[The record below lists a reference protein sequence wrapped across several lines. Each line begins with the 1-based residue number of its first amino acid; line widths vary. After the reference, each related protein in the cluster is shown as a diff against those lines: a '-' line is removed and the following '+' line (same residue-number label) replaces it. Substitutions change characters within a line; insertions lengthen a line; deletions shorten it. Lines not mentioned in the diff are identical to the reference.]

1 MYSGKKSPDTFIA
14 SLAEFIGLNKFYQ
27 RIAPRMRRGNQP
39 DMPTITT
46 DKLWFLRENRFL
58 FLTRDGPIEVT
69 LKPSFVLTGILVC
82 MAGVAAIFYYT
93 LIASYSAI
101 EVMREETIQTAEAS
115 IGKKRKGLTT
125 NNVMTWEE
133 YQPSSSVGQLS
144 PEPKRD
150 YNQTSPNEKTMVD
163 NATDYLPMIIQG
175 GKRITFADEEKT
187 KSSET
192 LLDRPPSKKSIK
204 GPVLTPLPVNNGKA
218 SKTVVESTKDK
229 PALTN
234 QKSTR
239 KALIDADIKPEA
251 KTSLGAEILADT
263 TLGNSP
269 AWAQVTKKAEM
280 KTSELTTRARE
291 YAVALLPSFIA
302 KPNSIKPNTDA
313 EKTEGFQTNAEIEQ
327 GPELASTAST
337 ASTASMMADDGL
349 LTSKNDT
356 QSSLVLP
363 VVSEAARIKKM
374 LLAYR
379 QEIDY
384 IRSTVVSLGIS
395 QDELPAAPL
404 SNINTDGQPNDRDF
418 RSLMINLAEHRA
430 ALRKIPF
437 KPPMLYFY
445 VSSSY
450 GMRKHPKTGK
460 NAFHH
465 GIDLAGTW
473 QENVRTSAPGKII
486 YAGSEGAFG
495 KVVRVQHGFGVVTT
509 YAHLARITVK
519 LGDYVSEG
527 HVVGKMGNTGR
538 SAGAHLH
545 YEIRVNG
552 KSIDPDKFMKVGRQL
567 SVAGELRQ
575 SSIIQ

>member
-1 MYSGKKSPDTFIA
+1 MMYSGKKSPDTFIA
-14 SLAEFIGLNKFYQ
+14 NLAKFTGLDKLYR

-82 MAGVAAIFYYT
+82 MAGVSAIFYYT

-115 IGKKRKGLTT
+115 IGKKREGLTT
-125 NNVMTWEE
+125 NNVLTWDE
-133 YQPSSSVGQLS
+133 YQPSSSVGQFP
-144 PEPKRD
+144 PELNRNH
-150 YNQTSPNEKTMVD
+150 NQISPNQKTMGD
-163 NATDYLPMIIQG
+163 NASDNLPMIIQG

-187 KSSET
+187 ESSEP
-192 LLDRPPSKKSIK
+192 LLGRLPSKKLIK
-204 GPVLTPLPVNNGKA
+204 DPVLAPFPVNNDKA
-218 SKTVVESTKDK
+218 PKTVVENAKDS

-234 QKSTR
+234 QESTR
-239 KALIDADIKPEA
+239 KALIDAEYKPEA
-251 KTSLGAEILADT
+251 KTTLGAEILADT
-263 TLGNSP
+263 PGNSP
-269 AWAQVTKKAEM
+269 ALAQVTKKAEM

-302 KPNSIKPNTDA
+302 KPNTDA
-313 EKTEGFQTNAEIEQ
+313 EKTEDFQTNAEIEQ
-327 GPELASTAST
+327 SHELASAASTASV
-337 ASTASMMADDGL
+337 MADDGL
-349 LTSKNDT
+349 LTRKNDT

-384 IRSTVVSLGIS
+384 IRSTVISLGIS

-404 SNINTDGQPNDRDF
+404 SNIHTDGQPNDKDF
-418 RSLMINLAEHRA
+418 RSLMIKLAEHRA

-445 VSSSY
+445 VSSGY

-460 NAFHH
+460 KAFHH

-473 QENVRTSAPGKII
+473 QENVRTSAPGRII

-495 KVVRVQHGFGVVTT
+495 KVVRVQHEFGLVTT

-519 LGDYVSEG
+519 LNDYVSEG

-575 SSIIQ
+575 SSLIQ

>member
-1 MYSGKKSPDTFIA
+1 
-14 SLAEFIGLNKFYQ
+14 
-27 RIAPRMRRGNQP
+27 MRRGNQP

-69 LKPSFVLTGILVC
+69 LKPSVVLTGILVC

-101 EVMREETIQTAEAS
+101 EVMRDETIQTAEAS
-115 IGKKRKGLTT
+115 IGKKRGGPARG
-125 NNVMTWEE
+125 NVMTWEAYHPSNSTGE
-133 YQPSSSVGQLS
+133 LSLELNRKYNQPPITIIGPTNNIPSNLI
-144 PEPKRD
+144 P
-150 YNQTSPNEKTMVD
+150 QTSPNQKTKND
-163 NATDYLPMIIQG
+163 DARNYLPMIIQG
-175 GKRITFADEEKT
+175 GKRVTFADEEKT
-187 KSSET
+187 ENSET
-192 LLDRPPSKKSIK
+192 LLDMRASKKLLK
-204 GPVLTPLPVNNGKA
+204 DPVLAPFPPNSGKA
-218 SKTVVESTKDK
+218 PKTVEENTNVST
-229 PALTN
+229 ALTN

-239 KALIDADIKPEA
+239 NALIDADIKPDA
-251 KTSLGAEILADT
+251 KTTLGAEILADT

-269 AWAQVTKKAEM
+269 ALAQPTKKVEM
-280 KTSELTTRARE
+280 RASEITTRARE

-313 EKTEGFQTNAEIEQ
+313 EKTEDVQANAETEQ
-327 GPELASTAST
+327 RPEFASTAR
-337 ASTASMMADDGL
+337 TASMIADDGL
-349 LTSKNDT
+349 LTSNNDT
-356 QSSLVLP
+356 QSSPVLP

-374 LLAYR
+374 LLAYN

-384 IRSTVVSLGIS
+384 IRSTVVGLGIS

-404 SNINTDGQPNDRDF
+404 LNNHTDGQPKDKEF
-418 RSLMINLAEHRA
+418 RSLMIKLAEHRA

-445 VSSSY
+445 VSSGY

-460 NAFHH
+460 KAFHH

-473 QENVRTSAPGKII
+473 QENVRTSAPGRIV

-495 KVVRVQHGFGVVTT
+495 KVVRVQHEFGVVTT

-575 SSIIQ
+575 SSLIQ

>member
-1 MYSGKKSPDTFIA
+1 MYSGKKTPDTFIA
-14 SLAEFIGLNKFYQ
+14 NLAKFIGLNKFYQ
-27 RIAPRMRRGNQP
+27 RLAPRMRRGNQP

-115 IGKKRKGLTT
+115 IGKKREGLTT

-144 PEPKRD
+144 PELNRD
-150 YNQTSPNEKTMVD
+150 YNQTSSNEKTMVD

-187 KSSET
+187 ESSET
-192 LLDRPPSKKSIK
+192 LLDRPPSKKLIK
-204 GPVLTPLPVNNGKA
+204 GPILTPLPVNNGKA
-218 SKTVVESTKDK
+218 PKTVVENTKDK
-229 PALTN
+229 SALTN

-251 KTSLGAEILADT
+251 KTTLGAEILADN

-269 AWAQVTKKAEM
+269 ALAQVTKKAEM

-302 KPNSIKPNTDA
+302 KPNTDA
-313 EKTEGFQTNAEIEQ
+313 EKTEDFQTNAEIEQ
-327 GPELASTAST
+327 SHELASAASTASV
-337 ASTASMMADDGL
+337 MADDGL
-349 LTSKNDT
+349 LTRKNDT

-384 IRSTVVSLGIS
+384 IRSTVISLGIS
-395 QDELPAAPL
+395 QDELPAAPV
-404 SNINTDGQPNDRDF
+404 SNIHTDGQPNDKDF
-418 RSLMINLAEHRA
+418 RSLMIKLAEHRA

-445 VSSSY
+445 VSSGY

-460 NAFHH
+460 RAFHH